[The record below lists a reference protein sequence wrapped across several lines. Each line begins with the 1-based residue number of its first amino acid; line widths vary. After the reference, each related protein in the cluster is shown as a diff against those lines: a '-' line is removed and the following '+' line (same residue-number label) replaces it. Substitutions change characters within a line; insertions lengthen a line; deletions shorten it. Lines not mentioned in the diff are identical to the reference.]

1 MDKLNL
7 DTKVLLSTLWIFVL
21 INMIYADII
30 GMLRPGYIELLNQ
43 MSQKLSSSTVLIFSV
58 LMEIP
63 ILMIL
68 LSRILSIN
76 LNKIANY
83 IAVPISIVYV
93 IFGGLDNPPVSYMFF
108 ATIEI
113 FTMLFIFIL
122 SYKWKQ
128 PIVNEINYRSENQR
142 SF

>member
-1 MDKLNL
+1 MDKL

-43 MSQKLSSSTVLIFSV
+43 MSQKLSSSTILIFSV

-76 LNKIANY
+76 FNKIANY

-93 IFGGLDNPPVSYMFF
+93 IFGGLDNPPVSYIFF

-113 FTMLFIFIL
+113 STMAFIL
-122 SYKWKQ
+122 LLSFRWKQ
-128 PIVNEINYRSENQR
+128 PTINEPNHQSTNH
-142 SF
+142 

>member
-43 MSQKLSSSTVLIFSV
+43 MSQKLSSSTLLIFSV

-83 IAVPISIVYV
+83 IAVPISIDYV

-128 PIVNEINYRSENQR
+128 PIVNEINHRSENQR

>member
-1 MDKLNL
+1 MDKL
-7 DTKVLLSTLWIFVL
+7 DTKVLLSTLWVFVL

-43 MSQKLSSSTVLIFSV
+43 MSQKLSSGTILIFSV

-68 LSRILSIN
+68 LSRILSMNFI
-76 LNKIANY
+76 KIANY

-93 IFGGLDNPPVSYMFF
+93 IFGGLDNPPVSYIFF

-113 FTMLFIFIL
+113 FTMAFIL
-122 SYKWKQ
+122 LLSFRWKQ
-128 PIVNEINYRSENQR
+128 PTINEPYHQPTNY
-142 SF
+142 